1 MKKQKTKPDI
11 VILGEVIRF
20 SREPRLY
27 KVAAKNPEW
36 VEKTVKGMMKAQGF
50 KDPGIPMAILDSDL
64 S

>member
-1 MKKQKTKPDI
+1 MKKEKKENKPDI

-36 VEKTVKGMMKAQGF
+36 VEKTVKSPGM
-50 KDPGIPMAILDSDL
+50 PMALLDSDL